1 LEDLSGRSS
10 ATPNVERATLRAEL
24 QQAPE
29 RILSSFGTTSL
40 VQVMN
45 YIFAFIFTVEC
56 VTKLLALGDV
66 YFDDSWN
73 VFDFTIVAGTNSSRT
88 RRKIACSK
96 FTR

>member
-1 LEDLSGRSS
+1 
-10 ATPNVERATLRAEL
+10 
-24 QQAPE
+24 
-29 RILSSFGTTSL
+29 
-40 VQVMN
+40 MN

-88 RRKIACSK
+88 RRKTACSK